1 MTETISMTFDSDD
14 LQEFKEATGMS
25 LVAYMKLLMDNI
37 KYGGKLGLDPFWS
50 EENQKHLHK
59 SIREFKEGKVVEFS
73 AEEWEKFVNA
83 QELQ

>member
-50 EENQKHLHK
+50 EENQKHLDEA
-59 SIREFKEGKVVEFS
+59 IREFEDGKVVEFS

-83 QELQ
+83 QEIQ